1 MKVSAAALKK
11 ARAKVSKRNAGGWLE
26 DYLHRIVVTFE
37 DTDGSVE
44 KYKLID
50 GGLVPMN
57 SIAEEIEE
65 HPGEFA
71 DLFQYQ

>member
-11 ARAKVSKRNAGGWLE
+11 ARAKVSRSNEEVKE
-26 DYLHRIVVTFE
+26 IFITFK
-37 DTDGSVE
+37 DTTGNVE
-44 KYKLID
+44 KYRCTD